1 MIQQFRFGGTGGQGI
16 GVMGIVFAEAGVL
29 EGKEVAFSQSYGPEA
44 RGGASRTD
52 VIFSDSYIYYPRVT
66 NPDFMVILSQ
76 ASFDRY
82 VKKDGSH
89 GITIVD
95 ASIDT
100 KGVEG
105 ISLIKVPIIDTTL
118 KEFKKPVFSNFL
130 ALGILAKIS
139 QSLSCKSLE
148 EAVKRRMGEKFL
160 IENLKALSIG
170 FELINK

>member
-1 MIQQFRFGGTGGQGI
+1 MIQQFRFAGTGGQGI
-16 GVMGIVFAEAGVL
+16 GVMGVVFAEAGVL

-52 VIFSDSYIYYPRVT
+52 VIISDSYIYYPRVT
-66 NPDFMVILSQ
+66 EPDFMVILSQ

-82 VKKDGSH
+82 VKKSDSNC
-89 GITIVD
+89 ITIVD

-100 KGVEG
+100 EDGEG
-105 ISLIKVPIIDTTL
+105 ISLIKVAIIDTTL

-130 ALGILAKIS
+130 ALGVLVKVS
-139 QSLSCKSLE
+139 QSVSCKSLE
-148 EAVKRRMGEKFL
+148 EAVKRRMGGKYL